1 MIEPVRVQ
9 VLEWKRLNMAFLGT
23 THTGVS
29 FSVGSAGTRKR
40 QSTEVYARTAAREVG
55 AVFMVMVA
63 SPQETSAV
71 EVACLLHWR
80 KGETAVGAASVRLDQ
95 LLPYNEEHDVV
106 LQLRAPDGGL
116 DDADGGDQALLGH
129 QVVCDLRVAVT
140 AFAPSR
146 NPPLQ
151 LARSTAAAIARDPQ
165 WWFAVL
171 ERRDLYSLLLAQA
184 AGLAPRAVEAG
195 SQDTPLHVAV
205 RMPQEAFAAALLDC
219 PGVDVQAKNVDGN
232 TPLHLFCKSFVS
244 DVQKCARIFDK
255 LRARGARVDDTNS
268 AGETPLHR
276 ATLNPRISVVVVG
289 LLLRCGVDV
298 NARTARG
305 STPLHYAVQVQ
316 NTSLIHVLMEAGADP
331 RITDNHGQTPL
342 AVARALADRPTVAL
356 LTDYQDLDWLLAQAR
371 LDDTETRL
379 FFYRKKW
386 FRRFLPELE
395 NKHLQEAHIDPA
407 RFPELRAFFAA
418 PPVPPPGTFT
428 PDSPAATATASSSSS
443 SSSSS
448 TSSSTSLSRSSS
460 SASGTPVD
468 PAVVVPVVHV
478 VPGPPTPDSPAPIPV
493 PGVPAS
499 PTTDSASTSLTTPT
513 LVPSPVQPQPQ
524 PQDGRPHGVTD
535 TDSTTSTANT
545 TGTGTNT
552 TVVPEGPVK
561 PSPSTPF
568 TPGFDPDPVEEE
580 EAERRLPDV
589 PVIPESEVQ
598 LGDKLGEGSAGVVYR
613 ALYAGRAVAVKVLR
627 ASGSETDRDTET
639 FMKECRVNSAL
650 SSPYVAQLYGIV
662 YGRDVLPGKMA
673 MVMELCECGSLYD
686 VLTAPAEIG
695 WGDALSFML
704 QTAMGLLAL
713 HSHVPPILHR
723 DLKSLNILVT
733 RDDRG
738 RMRLKICD
746 FGLSRTDVGSNFKT
760 LNKLRGTYTYAGLLS
775 PFVLSLCLVSC
786 ACSLF
791 VSFLLLLSVFFFS
804 PGGPEWRDVHGKE
817 RHLQHGDHL
826 LGDCDALSVP
836 RVPAPVLRVL
846 GEGRVPHLHQGRA
859 RERPPDV
866 PADHAQHRR
875 QHDQDLLGRRPLH
888 PAAVRVGHLRHRGH
902 PPRVRRR
909 PQALRR
915 LHRQKEEGPLM
926 SHTRKQTQTRL
937 SRTVP
942 VSSTSKKN
950 NNNAVLSL
958 FSLSP
963 ALLFSHSAG
972 ALGTGTHGRSV

>member
-71 EVACLLHWR
+71 EVVCLLHWR

-116 DDADGGDQALLGH
+116 DGADGGDQALLGH

-428 PDSPAATATASSSSS
+428 PDSPAATATTPSSSS

-468 PAVVVPVVHV
+468 PAVVVPVVPV
-478 VPGPPTPDSPAPIPV
+478 VPGPPTPDS
-493 PGVPAS
+493 PAS

-760 LNKLRGTYTYAGLLS
+760 LNKLRGTYTYAGLPFPIRSLS
-775 PFVLSLCLVSC
+775 MS
-786 ACSLF
+786 
-791 VSFLLLLSVFFFS
+791 
-804 PGGPEWRDVHGKE
+804 R
-817 RHLQHGDHL
+817 
-826 LGDCDALSVP
+826 
-836 RVPAPVLRVL
+836 VLRMFTFCFFLV
-846 GEGRVPHLHQGRA
+846 
-859 RERPPDV
+859 
-866 PADHAQHRR
+866 
-875 QHDQDLLGRRPLH
+875 
-888 PAAVRVGHLRHRGH
+888 AVVC
-902 PPRVRRR
+902 
-909 PQALRR
+909 
-915 LHRQKEEGPLM
+915 
-926 SHTRKQTQTRL
+926 
-937 SRTVP
+937 
-942 VSSTSKKN
+942 
-950 NNNAVLSL
+950 
-958 FSLSP
+958 F
-963 ALLFSHSAG
+963 F
-972 ALGTGTHGRSV
+972 